1 LLKRADVNDHIRHVL
16 PPLEVLM
23 ARKVDPKVDE
33 AIETLNLRD
42 SPTRRRLLAG
52 AGLVSATAAASA
64 LLTACSSSSSAA
76 SGASGSG
83 AFPSVPSWQFWFVNH
98 VTTNPFF
105 VPTQYGLA
113 DCAKLLGIPAPKWT
127 GSTNSIAS
135 QMASQI
141 DAAVAAKAAGIA
153 TTLIDSTSFTTPV
166 GNAMSAGI
174 PVLSYNAD
182 GDVNKGVPDIGC
194 NRLAYIGQALYTSG
208 EQLGERIKQLV
219 PTPGEI
225 VIFIQTPGQANIQ
238 PRYDGASAVL
248 TAAGYTVSEIA
259 TTATDSAVL
268 GNEKAYLVGHSSVK
282 GAFGVDGTSTSF
294 LGQALKETSMS
305 IPNGGFDTEPLTLS
319 NIASGATDFAIYQ
332 DPYLQGFLPTLYL
345 YLYNISGGTIVPSD
359 TDTGLSFITKSNYTE
374 YNKSSRYQGSTTSL
388 EYVPRPAGAISNPIA
403 TTST

>member
-1 LLKRADVNDHIRHVL
+1 
-16 PPLEVLM
+16 M

-83 AFPSVPSWQFWFVNH
+83 AFPSTPSWQFWFVNH

-113 DCAKLLGIPAPKWT
+113 DCAKLLGIPTPKWT

-135 QMASQI
+135 QMAGQI
-141 DAAVAAKAAGIA
+141 NAAVAAKAAGIA

-208 EQLGERIKQLV
+208 QQLGERIKSLV

-248 TAAGYTVSEIA
+248 TAAGYTVSEIE

-268 GNEKAYLVGHSSVK
+268 GNEKAYLVGHSSTK

-294 LGQALKETSMS
+294 LGQALKETGMS

-388 EYVPRPAGAISNPIA
+388 EYLARPGGAISNPIA